1 MALVPTVLRTWGK
14 HLILDAAGCS
24 PKMNGSE
31 VVVANFARSLVKRI
45 DMVAFGQPQ
54 VVMFGSGSKKG
65 YTLVQLIETSNIT
78 AHFVEENNS
87 MYLDVFS
94 CKDFDPE
101 VVKEAVH
108 EFFDA
113 KQFRT
118 KLMLRQAP
126 VAEEVVIVRDR
137 EVDSL
142 K

>member
-24 PKMNGSE
+24 PKMIGSE

-45 DMVAFGQPQ
+45 DMVAYGQPQ
-54 VVMFGSGSKKG
+54 VVMFGTGSKKG

-94 CKDFDPE
+94 CKDFDPQ
-101 VVKEAVH
+101 VVEEAVK

-113 KQFRT
+113 KYFNR
-118 KLMLRQAP
+118 KVILRQAP
-126 VAEEVVIVRDR
+126 VDIATTLGKYNL
-137 EVDSL
+137 S
-142 K
+142 

>member
-24 PKMNGSE
+24 PKMIGSE

-45 DMVAFGQPQ
+45 DMVPFGNPQ
-54 VVMFGSGSKKG
+54 VVMFGTGSKKG

-94 CKDFDPE
+94 CKDFDPI
-101 VVKEAVH
+101 VVKETV
-108 EFFDA
+108 EEYFEA
-113 KQFRT
+113 KHM
-118 KLMLRQAP
+118 KLKVLTRQAP
-126 VAEEVVIVRDR
+126 VGVPPA
-137 EVDSL
+137 
-142 K
+142 KW